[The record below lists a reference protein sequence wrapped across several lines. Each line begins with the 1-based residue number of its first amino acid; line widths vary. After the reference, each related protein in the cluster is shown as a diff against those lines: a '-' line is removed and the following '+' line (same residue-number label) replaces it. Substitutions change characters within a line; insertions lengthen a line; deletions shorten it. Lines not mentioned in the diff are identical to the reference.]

1 MELDAFCSRLGEGQG
16 RVGTSAGDAC
26 FVLGELEPGRMF
38 ELQHGDYAE
47 VVQATDLTGVTL
59 VRARCTLSV
68 PANLPANLAWEA
80 SILVDGAK
88 LAWATCGA
96 GRSRELTDLAANVSK
111 LSGVHEVAVRLTL
124 VVA

>member
-16 RVGTSAGDAC
+16 RVETSEGEAY
-26 FVLGELEPGRMF
+26 FVLGNLTPGRF
-38 ELQHGDYAE
+38 FDLQQGDYAE
-47 VVQATDLTGVTL
+47 VVQATDLTDVTL

-68 PANLPANLAWEA
+68 PASLPANLAWEA

-88 LAWATCGA
+88 LAWASCGA

-111 LSGVHEVAVRLTL
+111 LTGNHEVAVRLTL